1 VAVPVVLALS
11 TGRGSDLLV
20 HVVATALQERGV
32 RARVLSST
40 TPRAALEAVQ
50 RVRPAAVLVHVGG
63 EDSDPALAAEV
74 VRVLVE
80 ADESAP
86 VFVQGD
92 SGALDLPVAANV
104 HRIRTLPGTLHEVVA
119 TVR

>member
-1 VAVPVVLALS
+1 
-11 TGRGSDLLV
+11 
-20 HVVATALQERGV
+20 
-32 RARVLSST
+32 
-40 TPRAALEAVQ
+40 
-50 RVRPAAVLVHVGG
+50 
-63 EDSDPALAAEV
+63 V

-86 VFVQGD
+86 VFVQG
-92 SGALDLPVAANV
+92 GAGPALDLPVAANV